1 MAEEVNVNHFHRIFE
16 ELKNLGRLETQTL
29 YDVINKRIINNNSY
43 RDAMFEL
50 NKEYPNEVVSFKDAV
65 CVNWNMAEKV
75 NPGIVNKI
83 IKELQIRRIGENEK
97 IKQIDIMKIRICK
110 VAQFSSCDKKIK
122 TYYQIE
128 RKYLFFWTKLLYPCI
143 TSLDEAEK
151 WAENYIYMNGKG
163 EQESVIKEYN
173 VP

>member
-1 MAEEVNVNHFHRIFE
+1 MSKFIVHKNILRVSLLTGAPHLIKGNNMEEVNVNHFHRIFE

-75 NPGIVNKI
+75 NPGVVNKI

-97 IKQIDIMKIRICK
+97 IK
-110 VAQFSSCDKKIK
+110 
-122 TYYQIE
+122 
-128 RKYLFFWTKLLYPCI
+128 
-143 TSLDEAEK
+143 
-151 WAENYIYMNGKG
+151 
-163 EQESVIKEYN
+163 
-173 VP
+173 

>member
-1 MAEEVNVNHFHRIFE
+1 MSKYIVHKNILTGSPLTGSPHLIKGNNMAEEVNVNHFHRIFE

-97 IKQIDIMKIRICK
+97 IK
-110 VAQFSSCDKKIK
+110 
-122 TYYQIE
+122 
-128 RKYLFFWTKLLYPCI
+128 
-143 TSLDEAEK
+143 
-151 WAENYIYMNGKG
+151 
-163 EQESVIKEYN
+163 
-173 VP
+173 

>member
-1 MAEEVNVNHFHRIFE
+1 MSKYIVHKNILTGSPHLIKGNNMAEEVNVNHFHRIFE

-65 CVNWNMAEKV
+65 CVNWNMVEKV

-97 IKQIDIMKIRICK
+97 IK
-110 VAQFSSCDKKIK
+110 
-122 TYYQIE
+122 
-128 RKYLFFWTKLLYPCI
+128 
-143 TSLDEAEK
+143 
-151 WAENYIYMNGKG
+151 
-163 EQESVIKEYN
+163 
-173 VP
+173 